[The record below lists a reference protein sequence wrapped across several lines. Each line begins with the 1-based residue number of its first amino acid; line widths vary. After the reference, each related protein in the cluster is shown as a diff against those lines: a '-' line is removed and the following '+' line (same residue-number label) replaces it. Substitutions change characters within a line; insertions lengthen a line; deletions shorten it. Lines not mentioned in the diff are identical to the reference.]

1 MYSRHPADR
10 DKKEITLAPHMW
22 RFTLKCS
29 VDDELKI
36 KVTNDGCDVTE
47 CFDINGKGEIADL
60 QSVPSTRGSGL
71 S

>member
-29 VDDELKI
+29 EDDEGQIKI
-36 KVTNDGCDVTE
+36 TNDGCDVTE
-47 CFDINGKGEIADL
+47 CFDIDSKGEIADL
-60 QSVPSTRGSGL
+60 QGVPSARAHGL